1 MAKENYYRRI
11 TSRLMLLR
19 CVPLPNSAPQ
29 TCLHQYGNLQ
39 PVVLGSWKLKLL
51 RATSPIS
58 NLPYV
63 FHNMAMWESPPT
75 ILAVQDADFVM
86 LWIIS
91 HNSDQTMLVFSP
103 YHSDFFTIHDGRNL
117 HRIEST
123 ESAALD
129 NQRSKLSWVVAHTIK
144 FAIDNDLLADK

>member
-1 MAKENYYRRI
+1 
-11 TSRLMLLR
+11 MLLR
-19 CVPLPNSAPQ
+19 CVPLPKLGPPNLLAPIRQPSARRPWYVEAQ
-29 TCLHQYGNLQ
+29 TAVSHQSSFQ
-39 PVVLGSWKLKLL
+39 SAL
-51 RATSPIS
+51 RLSQHGF
-58 NLPYV
+58 V
-63 FHNMAMWESPPT
+63 ESPPT
-75 ILAVQDADFVM
+75 ILAVRDADFVM

-103 YHSDFFTIHDGRNL
+103 YHSDFFAVHDRRNP

-129 NQRSKLSWVVAHTIK
+129 NQRLKLSWVVAHTIN